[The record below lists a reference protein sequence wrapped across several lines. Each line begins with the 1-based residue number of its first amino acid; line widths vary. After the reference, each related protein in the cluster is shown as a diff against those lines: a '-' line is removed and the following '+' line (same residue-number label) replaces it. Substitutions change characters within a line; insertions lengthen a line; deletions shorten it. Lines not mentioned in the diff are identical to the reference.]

1 MCCHSICQ
9 TDDNLIFIDIDIQ
22 SAHSHFAAKLAG
34 EDSIINSLV
43 TNKTIWKDKIND
55 VRDQFLKHNIE
66 DKIIKNII
74 KIGVYGTLNGG
85 NPVGETI
92 LNENIIEEFFGN
104 KEDNIK
110 LELKKIIQNLFNT
123 WDLIEELK
131 SLNEKVTTDLS
142 LTALTYSIDRIEP
155 YMVDK
160 IDKKHKAISRYLQG
174 YEVVL
179 LSILS
184 YYVLYIGGL
193 VVNLEH
199 DGLLCLFIKKIK
211 FKP

>member
-142 LTALTYSIDRIEP
+142 LTSLIYSIDRIEP
-155 YMVDK
+155 YMV
-160 IDKKHKAISRYLQG
+160 DKKHKAISRYLQG
-174 YEVVL
+174 YEVLL

-199 DGLLCLFIKKIK
+199 DGLLCVFIKK
-211 FKP
+211 